1 MNKVYIRVVLFI
13 LSLFIYMNNN
23 TFAAEHS
30 PKKTKTRF
38 LSKTDISN
46 YIWSII
52 CRSPIYVLFTNP
64 DNIFKPR
71 IPFVCTKRS
80 EIKKAENVMEE
91 AIERLKEHAIH
102 SNDYNLHY
110 RYANEIDIYR
120 KRHKYVIVDKIDIE
134 INNTDKYEE
143 IIDTLFN
150 FNNDLY
156 CGGVEVKGKV
166 AREYNPNLVM
176 IQQRFSDIPDQHFRG
191 YLYAIATKQQVSED
205 TTIIALT
212 SANINDY
219 NHVDQNLFKNLI
231 VESANS
237 FETEVDSEN
246 YIRKRYLKK
255 AFVHLSGYII
265 KKKSKSIQITSI
277 NAIEVD
283 NRNAPK
289 SIEEGFRGDKLT
301 ILINIKNKYSMK

>member
-1 MNKVYIRVVLFI
+1 MNKGYIMVVLFI

-23 TFAAEHS
+23 ALAAEHS

-38 LSKTDISN
+38 LSKKKISN
-46 YIWSII
+46 YIRNLIS
-52 CRSPIYVLFTNP
+52 RTPIYTLFANP
-64 DNIFKPR
+64 DNNNNNNNKQP

-143 IIDTLFN
+143 IIDTLSN
-150 FNNDLY
+150 FNNNLY
-156 CGGVEVKGKV
+156 SFVTVKGKV

-265 KKKSKSIQITSI
+265 KKKSKSIHITSI
-277 NAIEVD
+277 NAVSNI
-283 NRNAPK
+283 K
-289 SIEEGFRGDKLT
+289 
-301 ILINIKNKYSMK
+301 ILIA

>member
-1 MNKVYIRVVLFI
+1 
-13 LSLFIYMNNN
+13 MNNN
-23 TFAAEHS
+23 ALAAEHS

-38 LSKTDISN
+38 LSKKKISN
-46 YIWSII
+46 YIRNLIS
-52 CRSPIYVLFTNP
+52 RTPIYTLFANP
-64 DNIFKPR
+64 DNNNNNNNNNKQP

-110 RYANEIDIYR
+110 CYANEIDIYR

-143 IIDTLFN
+143 IIDTLSN
-150 FNNDLY
+150 FNNNLY
-156 CGGVEVKGKV
+156 SFVTVKGKV
-166 AREYNPNLVM
+166 VREYNPNLVM
-176 IQQRFSDIPDQHFRG
+176 IQQHFTDMSDPSFKG
-191 YLYAIATKQQVSED
+191 YLYALAVKRKVSED

-212 SANINDY
+212 SPNVNDHNY
-219 NHVDQNLFKNLI
+219 VDKNLFKNAI

-237 FETEVDSEN
+237 FVTDVDPED
-246 YIRKRYLKK
+246 YIRKRDLSKM
-255 AFVHLSGYII
+255 FVHLSGYII
-265 KKKSKSIQITSI
+265 QKKSKSIQITSI

-283 NRNAPK
+283 YRNAPK
-289 SIEEGFRGDKLT
+289 LIEESFRGDKLT
-301 ILINIKNKYSMK
+301 ILINLKNKYSMK